1 MAEKT
6 EKNKEEKKETKAKPA
21 AKKRTVDKW
30 KKKTWFTII
39 APKEFDRKEL
49 GHTIAEKE
57 ENVLNRTVRVNVRDL
72 ANQLKKQH
80 ISITFKVTEVKG
92 SKAYAS
98 AIGHEIKEGYM
109 RKFVRRR
116 SSKVEVVQT
125 VQIKNGDSLRVKTVA
140 ITSVKAFRQ
149 KETDIRKTMKN
160 VVEQTVANQDS
171 QQIISDI
178 VFGNIPQKI
187 FDEVKRISPVKRIE
201 ITKSTLIPG
210 K

>member
-1 MAEKT
+1 
-6 EKNKEEKKETKAKPA
+6 
-21 AKKRTVDKW
+21 
-30 KKKTWFTII
+30 
-39 APKEFDRKEL
+39 
-49 GHTIAEKE
+49 
-57 ENVLNRTVRVNVRDL
+57 
-72 ANQLKKQH
+72 
-80 ISITFKVTEVKG
+80 
-92 SKAYAS
+92 
-98 AIGHEIKEGYM
+98 M